1 MIILDTNVLS
11 EFMRG
16 LPDPRVMIW
25 IAQYESSELFVT
37 TITQAEMYYGLA
49 LLPVGKRRNELGR
62 LVRQVFEQDFQQRI
76 LPFDSAAA
84 LEYATLAALR
94 RQSGKPISQTDAQI
108 AAIARANNA
117 ILATRNIS
125 DFCDCQLA
133 LVNPWQEAIVTA

>member
-1 MIILDTNVLS
+1 VIILDTNVLS

-94 RQSGKPISQTDAQI
+94 RQSGKPISQADAQI
-108 AAIARANNA
+108 AAIADA
-117 ILATRNIS
+117 
-125 DFCDCQLA
+125 
-133 LVNPWQEAIVTA
+133 